1 MIFAVVILLIVII
14 LLFIAFMYYRRQVL
28 RLSRQM
34 AFINENRTQMLL
46 TSDINYQEFSLL
58 IREINKRIVEI
69 KALQSEFYRKEN
81 EIKEMMANISHDI
94 RTPLTSL
101 DGYFQLL
108 ADAKTDEERERYITI
123 IKTRIESLNDMLE
136 ELFTYTKLQNEGY
149 EPEFSKINF
158 SKTVFDA
165 CFSFYDEFSVKG
177 IEPKIDFSKEQLFI
191 NANEE
196 AMRRVIQN
204 VIKNAVVHGAKEVS
218 FSLNRVGERA
228 VFACSNRMSE
238 NDNIDLNRIFTRFY
252 KADEARTKSSSGLG
266 LAIAHDFTLKLG
278 GSISAEINEGFF
290 TIRIS
295 FDVV

>member
-69 KALQSEFYRKEN
+69 NALQSEFYRKEN